1 MYKTKWLEKIVFIF
15 SSWFG
20 VQGFSKLWSFACW
33 LSLCCPQ
40 NESLWIPVLSTKI
53 NCIYFSSIHL
63 EPQMYEL
70 VQRRENFTVNQE
82 PKSLSFMHLISTS
95 LTKWSKKMKKK
106 GGPIYL
112 RFTQW
117 NSNLFKIL
125 GWSIVSHIT
134 VFRKF
139 YESSRFLEIILG
151 LSGKSLC
158 ILKHTFPSF
167 KFKFKVIHNFVID
180 QATEPHKYN
189 LVNLYFTIKL
199 KKNHQ
204 KKCIFSFLALQIT
217 LTFL

>member
-1 MYKTKWLEKIVFIF
+1 MNFI
-15 SSWFG
+15 
-20 VQGFSKLWSFACW
+20 
-33 LSLCCPQ
+33 
-40 NESLWIPVLSTKI
+40 
-53 NCIYFSSIHL
+53 
-63 EPQMYEL
+63 
-70 VQRRENFTVNQE
+70 VNQE
-82 PKSLSFMHLISTS
+82 PKSLSFMHLISAS
-95 LTKWSKKMKKK
+95 LIKWSKKMKKK

-112 RFTQW
+112 KFTQW

-158 ILKHTFPSF
+158 IFKHTFPSF

-180 QATEPHKYN
+180 QATEPHRYN